1 VGDAKN
7 RDSRSQVGRDEE
19 QRRGQTMCAVTV
31 GGMTLWAPVDKQ
43 AARKPRHSET
53 TSGARLW
60 APAVWC
66 SGERWLWAH
75 AR

>member
-1 VGDAKN
+1 
-7 RDSRSQVGRDEE
+7 
-19 QRRGQTMCAVTV
+19 MCAVTV

-53 TSGARLW
+53 AGGARLW